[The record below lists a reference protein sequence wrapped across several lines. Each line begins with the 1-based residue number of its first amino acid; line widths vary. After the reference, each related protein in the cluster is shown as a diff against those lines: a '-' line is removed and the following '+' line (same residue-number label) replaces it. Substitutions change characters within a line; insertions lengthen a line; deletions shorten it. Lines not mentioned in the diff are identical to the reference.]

1 MWNKDKART
10 DVQRFAGKTSLI
22 AVGAELHGDLRFQGA
37 VQVDGQGCRQPG
49 GQ

>member
-22 AVGAELHGDLRFQGA
+22 AVG
-37 VQVDGQGCRQPG
+37 CRAAW
-49 GQ
+49 